1 MLKKILAR
9 FNSKALLATHS
20 EVTVR
25 EIPAACVHV
34 FEKTDEGLGIKRPP
48 FQTFGG
54 DVQRKSYYVFG
65 DSEASKAFEKWIE
78 GQLEQLA
85 SAQEMIDLLTDHKY
99 EALMVQIKSIEQRKW
114 GRNSG

>member
-20 EVTVR
+20 EVKVR

-34 FEKTDEGLGIKRPP
+34 FEKTDKGLAIKRPP

-54 DVQRKSYYVFG
+54 DVQRISSYVFG
-65 DSEASKAFEKWIE
+65 DRQASMTFEKWIE
-78 GQLEQLA
+78 RQMEELGTAKELIAAVGGQH
-85 SAQEMIDLLTDHKY
+85 HK
-99 EALMVQIKSIEQRKW
+99 M
-114 GRNSG
+114 GRATRREG

>member
-9 FNSKALLATHS
+9 VNSKALLATHS

-34 FEKTDEGLGIKRPP
+34 FEKTDEGLAIKRPP

-54 DVQRKSYYVFG
+54 DVQRISSYVFG
-65 DSEASKAFEKWIE
+65 DSQASKPFEKWIE
-78 GQLEQLA
+78 GQMEELG
-85 SAQEMIDLLTDHKY
+85 SAQRSEEHTSELQS
-99 EALMVQIKSIEQRKW
+99 LMRISYAVFCL
-114 GRNSG
+114 